1 MDRRLRERNGHCRHV
16 TQEHL
21 PFACGTNARGI
32 TMKARQLGEIL
43 THQKTLTKAADKVA
57 WLQGHYSTGL
67 GYLLKLA
74 HSDVEWEMP
83 PGAPPFKQD
92 VGPIGLTP
100 SHLLRELRILYLFI
114 KGGSPVLPRRRE
126 QLFQQLLERL
136 HVDEVAIVLAL
147 KDGKFPS
154 TYRCTK
160 AVVNEAFP
168 GLLEQS
174 FDLRYFR

>member
-1 MDRRLRERNGHCRHV
+1 
-16 TQEHL
+16 
-21 PFACGTNARGI
+21 
-32 TMKARQLGEIL
+32 MKARQLGEIL

-67 GYLLKLA
+67 TYLLALA
-74 HSDVEWEMP
+74 HSGVEWDLP
-83 PGAPPFKQD
+83 PGVPPFKQD
-92 VGPIGLTP
+92 LGPIGLTP
-100 SHLLRELRILYLFI
+100 SHLMRELRVLYLFV
-114 KGGSPVLPRRRE
+114 KGGSPVLPHRRE

-136 HVDEVAIVLAL
+136 HSGEVAIVIAL

-168 GLLEQS
+168 GLLDQP

>member
-1 MDRRLRERNGHCRHV
+1 
-16 TQEHL
+16 
-21 PFACGTNARGI
+21 
-32 TMKARQLGEIL
+32 MKARQLGEIL

-57 WLQGHYSTGL
+57 WLQGHYSAGL

-136 HVDEVAIVLAL
+136 HSDEVAIVLAL

-160 AVVNEAFP
+160 ADVNEAFP
-168 GLLEQS
+168 GLLAQE